1 MAKRRLRAD
10 NGSISVENFNLRAR
24 LRWTH
29 EDKQYCLVL
38 GMDYTKQAVA
48 VGEAIAAK
56 IKLDILNNE
65 FDSPARSNTKHYCPK
80 IRL

>member
-29 EDKQYCLVL
+29 EDKQYCLAL